1 MIFSNV
7 HLLIISK
14 YVISE
19 KKDQTFNINVFKSLK
34 KIKISE
40 KVHVFLFDD
49 ESFNLIFDEEND
61 DKWIVVLNEESVLKK
76 YLNDFSINV
85 SEFKWKFLTC

>member
-19 KKDQTFNINVFKSLK
+19 KKNQTLDINVFKSLK
-34 KIKISE
+34 KIKISK
-40 KVHVFLFDD
+40 KVYVFLFND
-49 ESFNLIFDEEND
+49 ENFNLILDEED
-61 DKWIVVLNEESVLKK
+61 DDE
-76 YLNDFSINV
+76 
-85 SEFKWKFLTC
+85 

>member
-1 MIFSNV
+1 M

-19 KKDQTFNINVFKSLK
+19 EKDQTFDTNVFKSLK

-40 KVHVFLFDD
+40 KVHVFLFND
-49 ESFNLIFDEEND
+49 ESFNLILDEED
-61 DKWIVVLNEESVLKK
+61 DNK
-76 YLNDFSINV
+76 
-85 SEFKWKFLTC
+85 

>member
-19 KKDQTFNINVFKSLK
+19 KEDQTFNINVFKSLK
-34 KIKISE
+34 KIEISE
-40 KVHVFLFDD
+40 KVHVFLSDD
-49 ESFNLIFDEEND
+49 ENFNLIFDEED
-61 DKWIVVLNEESVLKK
+61 DDE
-76 YLNDFSINV
+76 
-85 SEFKWKFLTC
+85 